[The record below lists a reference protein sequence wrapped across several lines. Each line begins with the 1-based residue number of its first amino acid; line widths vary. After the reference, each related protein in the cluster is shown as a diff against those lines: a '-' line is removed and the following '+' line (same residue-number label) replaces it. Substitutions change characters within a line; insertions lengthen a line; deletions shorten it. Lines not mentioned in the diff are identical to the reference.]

1 MEINEELQQKR
12 IDDGK
17 IFYKKMIKQQRNEI
31 LTNSDKY
38 LLPDYPITQ
47 DKLQII
53 KQYRQELRDM
63 PQNNF
68 IFPIP
73 PDFY

>member
-38 LLPDYPITQ
+38 LLPGYPITQ

-73 PDFY
+73 PDF